1 MFQRGNVCKMVFFI
15 HLDLIFLVSRS
26 ARANQQACIGKF
38 SVPINIVVLTSVG
51 YGSRSG
57 SENTWELIRIREIY
71 TDPNGSVFGSA
82 TQVHTNFNLLVL
94 GLYMKLRVMYK

>member
-1 MFQRGNVCKMVFFI
+1 MFQRCNVRKMVLFI

-26 ARANQQACIGKF
+26 ARTNHQACVGKL

-51 YGSRSG
+51 YGSRSE
-57 SENTWELIRIREIY
+57 SENTLELIRIREIY
-71 TDPNGSVFGSA
+71 TDPNRSVFGSA
-82 TQVHTNFNLLVL
+82 TLVHTNFNLLVL